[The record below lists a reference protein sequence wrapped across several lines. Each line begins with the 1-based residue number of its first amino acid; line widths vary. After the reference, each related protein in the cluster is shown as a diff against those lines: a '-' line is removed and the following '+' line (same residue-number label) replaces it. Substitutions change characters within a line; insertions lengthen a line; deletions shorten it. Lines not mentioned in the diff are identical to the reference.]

1 MKIVPSLHFKKEID
15 PVIKDK
21 FSSIFILN
29 QYLPIYLAVYDI
41 LSEEV
46 IGYIRLLGNDEIFRM
61 ESVAIS
67 DSGNHLLMAS
77 LSGEIGIKEYQGR
90 SFISEFNLTDHT
102 SLSRYLV
109 MTNIT
114 VGLFEFLSNL
124 ATIND
129 DSKLFLNEDKIRQFN
144 SIKSSAFGYNKS

>member
-15 PVIKDK
+15 PAIKDK

-29 QYLPIYLAVYDI
+29 QIPPVYLSVYDMI
-41 LSEEV
+41 SESV
-46 IGYIRLLGNDEIFRM
+46 IGYIKLLNNDDIFRM
-61 ESVAIS
+61 ESVAVF
-67 DSGNHLLMAS
+67 DNDNHQLMAS
-77 LSGEIGIKEYQGR
+77 LSGEIGLKDYQGR
-90 SFISEFNLTDHT
+90 SFISEYNLTTHKF
-102 SLSRYLV
+102 LSRYLV

-129 DSKLFLNEDKIRQFN
+129 DSSLFLNEDKIRQFN
-144 SIKSSAFGYNKS
+144 SVKSSSFGYNK